1 MRSRYMSAFDRL
13 IEQIDSFIRKFYKN
27 QMIKG
32 LLLFVGVLIPSY
44 ILVVSLEYLGRFS
57 TPIRAILFF
66 SFIGVNGWIFTKY
79 FLIPVLRLR
88 SFGKRIDRYQAS
100 VIIGRF
106 FPNVSDRLLNTLQLN
121 DALNKDS
128 ADYELLSASVI
139 QRSESLKSV
148 PFSEAIDISENKRYV
163 IWLLPVIVF
172 LLFLFWVSPGIFTQG
187 TSRVVNF
194 NKEFPVEAPFRFVLN
209 NTSLEVM
216 EGEDVMIDLV
226 LEGQELP
233 EKVFINSDQGKF
245 LMERSQKNAFQI
257 ILPQVRKDTK
267 FYFTTGEFMSDSYQL
282 RVLGKAAV
290 GKLNASIIY
299 PAYLGMENES
309 LENATDL
316 TVPEGSI
323 IEWSVAV
330 KNSKETKVVFGDSI
344 LRFSRSGF
352 TFKDKFLY
360 STSARIELENS
371 FTGDIDSVPLQV
383 EVVKDNFPVIEVTEA
398 QDSLDGGVRYFSG
411 SVSDDHGLNSLRF
424 VYTINRKNGEM
435 IRKTLSVQPT
445 KGLEMPFEFAVDFRR
460 EDVQLEDQIDY
471 HFVVSDNDGV
481 NGSKST
487 KSRSFVYKLPTRDE
501 LMEKRK
507 EDQNATNDALK
518 NLIDK
523 ANEFKTELKELRK
536 DATDPNKSSWQKENK
551 ASELQKEHESIVNE
565 LENIQEQLEQ
575 STQDKDQLSEID
587 EELLKQ
593 QDMINDLL
601 EELMDDELKGLLD
614 QLSELLQEQ
623 NKDALEEN
631 LDDLELSSEEMSKQ
645 LERSL
650 EMLKKLQVDER
661 IDDVEDK
668 LKELAEK
675 QEELA
680 EEVKNSNK
688 VSEEQKKAQKEIN
701 EEFDK
706 IKVDLN
712 EIDSLNNELDRPMEL
727 GDLEELSKPTDES
740 LNKASEQLEKGKEN
754 KASEQQQNASDQ
766 MEELSEMLD
775 AMQAQSNQQQQEEDI
790 GLLREILESLMTLSF
805 DQEDVMNNM
814 ARISDNDPA
823 YLVNGRL
830 QRKIY
835 SDTKIVSDSLEA
847 LARRKPKIASFID
860 EELNQIRSNHE
871 LSIEDIDERR
881 RRDLQV
887 HQQYVMTSY
896 NNLALMLNEALQ
908 QMQQQMQLMMPG
920 SGSCNK
926 PGGKGMPKPGEGL
939 SPGNMKEMLKKQ
951 LEQMQKSKGKG
962 SKPGEGKG
970 EGKKGEGQGQGMGI
984 GSKGLAKMAAEQSA
998 IRKRLEQMRKELNKD
1013 GSGKGNQL
1021 NPLLKELEKQER
1033 DLINKRLDDNVIN
1046 RQRDILTRL
1055 LESEKALMER
1065 GLEEKRESKEGKN
1078 EDYSNQIQFLE
1089 YNKEKLRQLEL
1100 LRSVDPTYRKYYKDR
1115 ANEYF
1120 NRIL

>member
-1 MRSRYMSAFDRL
+1 MSAFDRL

-32 LLLFVGVLIPSY
+32 LLLFVGILILSY

-57 TPIRAILFF
+57 TLIRAILFF

-100 VIIGRF
+100 VIIGKF

-139 QRSESLKSV
+139 QRSESLKTV

-163 IWLLPVIVF
+163 IWLMPVIVF

-194 NKEFPVEAPFRFVLN
+194 NKEFPAEAPFRFVLN

-216 EGEDVMIDLV
+216 EGEDVMIDLL

-245 LMERSQKNAFQI
+245 LMERSQKNAFQM
-257 ILPQVRKDTK
+257 ILPQVRRDTK
-267 FYFTTGEFMSDSYQL
+267 FYFTSGDFMSDSYQL
-282 RVLGKAAV
+282 KVLGKAAV

-344 LRFSRSGF
+344 LRFSQSGF
-352 TFKDKFLY
+352 TFKDRFL
-360 STSARIELENS
+360 SSASARIELKNV
-371 FTGDIDSVPLQV
+371 FTDDIDSVPLQV
-383 EVVKDNFPVIEVTEA
+383 EVVKDNFPFIEVSEV
-398 QDSLDGGVRYFSG
+398 QDSLDDGVRYFSG

-424 VYTINRKNGEM
+424 VYTINRKNGEQV
-435 IRKTLSVQPT
+435 RKTLPVQPT

-460 EDVQLEDQIDY
+460 EDVQLEDLIDY

-487 KSRSFVYKLPTRDE
+487 KSRSFVYRLPTRDE
-501 LMEKRK
+501 LIDKRK
-507 EDQNATNDALK
+507 EDQNATNEALK

-523 ANEFKTELKELRK
+523 ANEFKSELKELRK
-536 DATDPNKSSWQKENK
+536 EATDPNKSSWQKENK
-551 ASELQKEHESIVNE
+551 AQELQKEHESIVNE

-575 STQDKDQLSEID
+575 STQDKDQLSDID

-593 QDMINDLL
+593 QDMINELL
-601 EELMDDELKGLLD
+601 EELMDDELKDLLD
-614 QLSELLQEQ
+614 QLSKLLQEQ
-623 NKDALEEN
+623 NKDALEES
-631 LDDLELSSEEMSKQ
+631 LKDLELSSEEMSKQ

-668 LKELAEK
+668 LKELAVK

-680 EEVKNSNK
+680 NDVKNSDK
-688 VSEEQKKAQKEIN
+688 VTEEQKNAQEQIN
-701 EEFDK
+701 KEFDK
-706 IKVDLN
+706 VKEDLN
-712 EIDSLNNELDRPMEL
+712 EIDSLNKELDRPMEL
-727 GDLEELSKPTDES
+727 GDLKELAKPADES
-740 LNKASEQLEKGKEN
+740 LNNASEQLEKGKEN
-754 KASEQQQNASDQ
+754 KASEEQQNASDQ

-908 QMQQQMQLMMPG
+908 QMQQQMQQMMPG

-926 PGGKGMPKPGEGL
+926 PGGKGMPKPGEGM

-962 SKPGEGKG
+962 SKPSEGKG
-970 EGKKGEGQGQGMGI
+970 EGNKGEGQGQGLGMGN
-984 GSKGLAKMAAEQSA
+984 KGLAKMAAEQSA
-998 IRKRLEQMRKELNKD
+998 IRKRLEQIRKELNKD

-1033 DLINKRLDDNVIN
+1033 DLINKRLDNNVIN

-1065 GLEEKRESKEGKN
+1065 GLDEKRESNEGKN

>member
-1 MRSRYMSAFDRL
+1 MSAFDRL

-32 LLLFVGVLIPSY
+32 FLLFVGVLILSY

-216 EGEDVMIDLV
+216 EGEDVVIDLV

-383 EVVKDNFPVIEVTEA
+383 EVVKDNFPFIEVTEA
-398 QDSLDGGVRYFSG
+398 QDSLDDGVRYFSG

-536 DATDPNKSSWQKENK
+536 DATDPKKSSWQKENK

-601 EELMDDELKGLLD
+601 EELMDDELKDLLD

-631 LDDLELSSEEMSKQ
+631 LEDLELSSEEMSKQ

-661 IDDVEDK
+661 IDDAEDK

-680 EEVKNSNK
+680 EEVKNSDK
-688 VSEEQKKAQKEIN
+688 VSEEQKKAQEEIN

-706 IKVDLN
+706 IKEDLN
-712 EIDSLNNELDRPMEL
+712 EIDSLNNKLDRPMQL
-727 GDLEELSKPTDES
+727 GDLEELAKPADES

-754 KASEQQQNASDQ
+754 KASEEQQNASDQ

-790 GLLREILESLMTLSF
+790 GLLREILKSLMTLSF

-835 SDTKIVSDSLEA
+835 SDTKIVSDSLKA

-860 EELNQIRSNHE
+860 EELNQIKSNHE

-908 QMQQQMQLMMPG
+908 QMQQQMQQMMPG

-926 PGGKGMPKPGEGL
+926 PGGKGMPKPGEGM

-951 LEQMQKSKGKG
+951 LEQMQKSKGEG

-970 EGKKGEGQGQGMGI
+970 EGNKGEGQGQGMGM
-984 GSKGLAKMAAEQSA
+984 GNKGLAKMAAEQSA

-1065 GLEEKRESKEGKN
+1065 GLEEKRESKQGKN